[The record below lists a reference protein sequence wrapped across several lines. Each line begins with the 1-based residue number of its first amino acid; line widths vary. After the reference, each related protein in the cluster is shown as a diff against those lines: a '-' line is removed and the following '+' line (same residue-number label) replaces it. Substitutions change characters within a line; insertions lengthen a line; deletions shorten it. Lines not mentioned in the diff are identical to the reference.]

1 MADDVEY
8 RGDSD
13 GVPAFIGWTLRG
25 VGQVVFQNNPVSGA
39 VILGG
44 LYYNSWIY
52 GTVCLVGTAVGTLT
66 ALLLKADRELIKN
79 GLFGFNGALV
89 AIGLVA
95 FSSKDFAHGTPPT
108 ALLWLYL
115 VVAAAL
121 TSVVVSVFM
130 TLLGP
135 HKVTGLTMPFILVG
149 WMFLAGA
156 LHFSML
162 EVGPAIKPTSP
173 SDFTGPRPAYT
184 VGTFYHGSINGLA
197 EIFFQDNLM
206 SGIVILIGIAINS
219 RISAAMA
226 LLGSTLAVAIAAL
239 YGAHDEAIRDGLFG
253 YNAALTAMALG
264 GFFLVL
270 TRAGFFYTLF
280 GIVVT
285 TWAWAGI
292 ATYFEPSGLPVFTA
306 PFVIITWLMLIGQY
320 HFKAVVPVSLANSVT
335 PEANL
340 ARYRVGQNT

>member
-1 MADDVEY
+1 MRSFSCSLGVKCIVNFRSHGAGPRRLWSVPVELIYEVPLNPAWAYHVSFIDCVQESTSCPTWGGLDVMADDVEY

-219 RISAAMA
+219 RISA
-226 LLGSTLAVAIAAL
+226 
-239 YGAHDEAIRDGLFG
+239 
-253 YNAALTAMALG
+253 
-264 GFFLVL
+264 
-270 TRAGFFYTLF
+270 
-280 GIVVT
+280 
-285 TWAWAGI
+285 
-292 ATYFEPSGLPVFTA
+292 
-306 PFVIITWLMLIGQY
+306 
-320 HFKAVVPVSLANSVT
+320 
-335 PEANL
+335 
-340 ARYRVGQNT
+340 